1 MEEWLHFYQGRKILV
16 TGHTGFKGAWL
27 CQILL
32 ELGAEVYG
40 YGLNPPTQPSL
51 YESAELDKNIYST
64 IGDIRNFETLERVF
78 RESRPEIVF
87 HLAAQPLVRDGY
99 RDPVG
104 TYSTNVMGTVH
115 LLECIRKSGTVQSV
129 VNVTTDKVYDNQE
142 MPWPYREIDRLDGYD
157 PYSNSKSCS
166 ELVTHS
172 YIRSFLREQG
182 VAVSTL
188 RAGNVIGGGDF
199 ARERIIP
206 DCIRGALR
214 GESIEVRNPDSVRPY
229 QHVLEP
235 LSAYLLVAQSQFADS
250 TISGS
255 YNVGP
260 EETDSVTT
268 GELADMFCQA
278 WGSEAHWR
286 TPEQRKGPHEFGI
299 LRLDSS
305 LLRYKLGW
313 RPRWHIQRAVEE
325 TVRWTQVWRHG
336 QSVSA
341 EMEAEMERYFT
352 S

>member
-1 MEEWLHFYQGRKILV
+1 MEEWTHFYLGRKILV

-27 CQILL
+27 CRILL

-51 YESAELDKNIYST
+51 YEFAELDKDISST
-64 IGDIRNFETLERVF
+64 IGDIRDLETLERVF
-78 RESRPEIVF
+78 RKARPELVF
-87 HLAAQPLVRDGY
+87 HLVAQPLVRDGY

-104 TYSTNVMGTVH
+104 TYSANVMGTVH
-115 LLECIRKSGTVQSV
+115 VLECIRKSDTVRSV
-129 VNVTTDKVYDNQE
+129 VNVTTDKVYDNRE
-142 MPWPYREIDRLDGYD
+142 MPWPYRETDRLDGYD

-166 ELVTHS
+166 ELATHS
-172 YIRSFLREQG
+172 YVRSFLREQG
-182 VAVSTL
+182 VAVSTM

-206 DCIRGALR
+206 DCIRGALS
-214 GESIEVRNPDSVRPY
+214 GESIEVRNPSSVRPY

-235 LSAYLLVAQSQFADS
+235 LSAYLLVAQSQFTDVTVA
-250 TISGS
+250 GS

-268 GELADMFCQA
+268 GELVDLFCRA
-278 WGSEAHWR
+278 WGAEAHWHA
-286 TPEQRKGPHEFGI
+286 PEQRTGPHESGI

-305 LLRYKLGW
+305 LLRCKLGW

-336 QSVSA
+336 QSVPA
-341 EMEAEMERYFT
+341 EMEAEMARYFA